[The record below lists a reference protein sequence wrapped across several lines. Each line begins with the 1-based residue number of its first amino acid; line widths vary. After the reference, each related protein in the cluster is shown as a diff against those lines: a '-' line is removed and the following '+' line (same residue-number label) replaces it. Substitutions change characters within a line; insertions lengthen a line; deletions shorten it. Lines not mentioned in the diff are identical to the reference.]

1 MKYALDELLDEHEP
15 GAMRPVPLRP
25 VQRPVSSAPHPIR
38 RLEVSEDGAFL
49 FVAREGGGEPLA
61 YSLINLRDGETRWEY
76 RDPCCAGSPPRWS
89 VRLGAN
95 GAALLLGFGPDAPAQ
110 LLSPSGALSLVEGGD
125 PELRWAPG
133 GRWFGGAGGAWSA
146 DGDRLGGPPLPEAE
160 LNLVLP
166 GPREGT
172 LRLVADGVLYT
183 WDGQTPPASEGLGP
197 DVNEL
202 NQARLTEEGYFP
214 PRPAPDGQHLAAHD
228 RLDPSRVR
236 VLSLDGEEWEEV
248 PAFVRAVAWSSPTA
262 LWALV
267 ANGEAPGEITRVEL
281 QSRDFAGEPAT
292 PLPWP
297 QGERASAL
305 AAATKPPALYVGTE
319 EGNVYRIDL
328 P

>member
-1 MKYALDELLDEHEP
+1 
-15 GAMRPVPLRP
+15 
-25 VQRPVSSAPHPIR
+25 
-38 RLEVSEDGAFL
+38 
-49 FVAREGGGEPLA
+49 
-61 YSLINLRDGETRWEY
+61 
-76 RDPCCAGSPPRWS
+76 
-89 VRLGAN
+89 
-95 GAALLLGFGPDAPAQ
+95 
-110 LLSPSGALSLVEGGD
+110 
-125 PELRWAPG
+125 
-133 GRWFGGAGGAWSA
+133 
-146 DGDRLGGPPLPEAE
+146 
-160 LNLVLP
+160 
-166 GPREGT
+166 
-172 LRLVADGVLYT
+172 
-183 WDGQTPPASEGLGP
+183 
-197 DVNEL
+197 VNDL

-236 VLSLDGEEWEEV
+236 VLSLDGEEREEV

-281 QSRDFAGEPAT
+281 QSRDFAGGPAN